1 MALAPSSDSST
12 GTGGHGAPGW
22 RSALTGLTGHR
33 RGRWAFALSFAG
45 ALVAMTLTA
54 CTGAASTPQVSA
66 RHASSATAQDQGN
79 DAGAKLVSE
88 GKQTFRFDTFGDQ
101 AFWGGTLH
109 LNQAIAGAKHG
120 GVGPGL
126 SPKAALAAGL
136 KVDVNALPPS
146 VRQGIV
152 NGTVN
157 LDDPATTL
165 TLLKL
170 NAVVGVKGIFDSNGN
185 LNSVGIECALCH
197 STVDNS
203 LAPGIGHR
211 LDGWA
216 NRDLNVGAIVGLS
229 PNLQPIATLLHTDV
243 ATVHKV
249 LNAWGPG
256 KFDAELFLDG
266 KAFQPNGQSGAAL
279 IPPAFGL
286 AGVNLHTYTGWG
298 SIPYWNAFVAVLE
311 MHGQGNF
318 FDPRLDNAAQFPI
331 AAENHFG
338 HTMTKNDLVT
348 PKLPGLQAYELSLRA
363 PAPPPGSFDPAAA
376 ARGKALFNGQ
386 AECSTC
392 HVPPIFTE
400 PGENLHTGAQIGIDN
415 FEADRSPTHMYR
427 TTPLAGLWSHQKGGF
442 YHDGR
447 FPTLRAVVQHYNQTF
462 HLGLTPAQENDLVQ
476 YLLSI

>member
-1 MALAPSSDSST
+1 MAPSSGSST
-12 GTGGHGAPGW
+12 DTGRRRASGW
-22 RSALTGLTGHR
+22 RSRLTVHR
-33 RGRWAFALSFAG
+33 RGRWGIALAFSAAG
-45 ALVAMTLTA
+45 ALVAMTLT
-54 CTGAASTPQVSA
+54 GVASAPQASA
-66 RHASSATAQDQGN
+66 RTGGSAAGQNQGNSAT
-79 DAGAKLVSE
+79 LVSQ
-88 GKQTFRFDTFGDQ
+88 GQQTFRFDTFGDE

-109 LNQAIAGAKHG
+109 LNQAIAGANNG

-126 SPKAALAAGL
+126 SPKAALALGL
-136 KVDVNALPPS
+136 KVDVNALPDS
-146 VRQGIV
+146 VQQGIL

-165 TLLKL
+165 ALLKL

-185 LNSVGIECALCH
+185 LSSVGIECALCH

-216 NRDLNVGAIVGLS
+216 NRDLNVGAIIGLA
-229 PNLQPIATLLHTDV
+229 PNLQPFATLLHTDV
-243 ATVHKV
+243 ATVQKV

-256 KFDAELFLDG
+256 KFDAELILDG
-266 KAFQPNGQSGAAL
+266 KAFQPDGRSAATL

-286 AGVNLHTYTGWG
+286 AGINLHTWTGWG

-311 MHGQGNF
+311 MHGKGTF
-318 FDPRLDNAAQFPI
+318 FDPRLDNADQFPI
-331 AAENHFG
+331 AAANGFG
-338 HTMTKNDLVT
+338 HVVANPDLVT
-348 PKLPGLQAYELSLRA
+348 PKLPGLQAYQLALRA

-376 ARGKALFNGQ
+376 ARGKALFDGQ

-400 PGENLHTGAQIGIDN
+400 PGWNLHPGSQIGIDN

-427 TTPLAGLWSHQKGGF
+427 TTPLAGLWTHQKGGF
-442 YHDGR
+442 FHDGR
-447 FPTLRAVVQHYNQTF
+447 FPTLLAVVQHYNKVFQ
-462 HLGLTPAQENDLVQ
+462 LGLTPAQENDLVQ